1 MRRCFLLLLLL
12 AVVPPV
18 LAVSPSSTTVTVVVD
33 PDGIANVREDY
44 VFFFR
49 DTNELNAF
57 RSLAELLGNSF
68 QLWIANVEGIDFHVG
83 KDYRDLSNIS
93 LYWGEIGPNA
103 AKLTVRYS
111 VPAASLS
118 KETPTET
125 EYVINAFH
133 ISRQSG
139 AYVIPQGMSVV
150 LVLPRQ
156 AKIVSYEPEVDESRR
171 GTNMITWEGPI
182 TTNKIYARYVIPK
195 PAVAPSLFELLL
207 KTSYNVYISVFF
219 VVLAAVLFLKRE
231 RVRDLIQGYVENNSQ
246 FEE

>member
-1 MRRCFLLLLLL
+1 MRRCPLFLFIL
-12 AVVPPV
+12 AIIPSVF
-18 LAVSPSSTTVTVVVD
+18 AVSSSSTTVTVVVD
-33 PDGIANVREDY
+33 SDGIANVKEDY
-44 VFFFR
+44 LFFFR
-49 DTNELNAF
+49 DANEFNAF
-57 RSLAELLGNSF
+57 RSLAEILGNSF
-68 QLWIANVEGIDFHVG
+68 QLWIANAEGVDFHIG
-83 KDYRDLSNIS
+83 KDYRDLSDIS

-111 VPAASLS
+111 VSVAALS
-118 KETPTET
+118 TETPTEM

-133 ISRQSG
+133 IPRQSG

-156 AKIVSYEPEVDESRR
+156 ARIVSFEPEVDESRR

-182 TTNKIYARYVIPK
+182 TTNKIYVRYVIPK

-207 KTSYNVYISVFF
+207 KTSYNVYVSVFF
-219 VVLAAVLFLKRE
+219 VALAAVLFLKRE